1 MKAYKIVKVN
11 YMKNKFYLLI
21 FFIICC
27 KRLYSILK
35 IKESTLLKL
44 AVAVGLE
51 PTTHRLTVCCPT
63 NWAMP
68 PYLIYFLGSLKLT
81 YIPNIMF

>member
-1 MKAYKIVKVN
+1 
-11 YMKNKFYLLI
+11 MKNKFYLLI

-44 AVAVGLE
+44 AVAVGLK
-51 PTTHRLTVCCPT
+51 PTTHGLTVRCSI
-63 NWAMP
+63 N
-68 PYLIYFLGSLKLT
+68 
-81 YIPNIMF
+81 